1 MPVKSETDGNAIT
14 NVALGEAVALSQALI
29 FHSPN
34 LSQNK
39 HTVVTA
45 LSNGLITLNSIVPY
59 LTQIIRH
66 MTDHHSVSDR
76 PLSSQA
82 APVRSNAVQPSADS
96 SSRFSK
102 AGKRI
107 AASLALV
114 MLGAGT
120 ATAGT
125 YYALESKLGGESS
138 DAIALAQP
146 AYQTTQASLA
156 LPTEVNS
163 VSDVVQ
169 AVGPAVVRIN
179 ASRTVAS
186 SGSSGLPEG
195 IPDEFRRF
203 FEGRMPSNRR
213 SQGPRTRSGVGSGF
227 IVSEDGR
234 ILTNAHVV
242 DGADT
247 VQVTLKDGRTF
258 EGKVLGADPVTDV
271 AVIDLDAND
280 LPTVAVN
287 EADLL
292 PGETAIAI
300 GNPLGLDNT
309 VTVGIISAT
318 GRSSGQV
325 GIPDKRVDFIQ
336 TDAAINPGNSGGPL
350 LNARGEVI
358 GMNTAIISGAQGLGF
373 AIPMEAVN
381 RISEQIVATGK
392 VEHPFIGIQMID
404 LSADVRDSINADASS
419 GYSVEADSGV
429 LVAGVVPNSPAAR
442 AGLREGDVLSEVNG
456 DAIATGKD
464 VQKAVEANGLRRDIQ
479 LEVNREG
486 RSQTFSLRPAPLP
499 AQS

>member
-1 MPVKSETDGNAIT
+1 
-14 NVALGEAVALSQALI
+14 
-29 FHSPN
+29 
-34 LSQNK
+34 
-39 HTVVTA
+39 
-45 LSNGLITLNSIVPY
+45 
-59 LTQIIRH
+59 
-66 MTDHHSVSDR
+66 MTDHHPVSNR
-76 PLSSQA
+76 SFNTTGQKA
-82 APVRSNAVQPSADS
+82 A
-96 SSRFSK
+96 
-102 AGKRI
+102 KRM
-107 AASLALV
+107 ATSLALV
-114 MLGAGT
+114 LLSAGT

-125 YYALESKLGGESS
+125 YYALKGETTTSQS
-138 DAIALAQP
+138 TAVAQP
-146 AYQTTQASLA
+146 AYQAVQANLA

-179 ASRTVAS
+179 ASRTVS
-186 SGSSGLPEG
+186 SSSSRLPAGVPE
-195 IPDEFRRF
+195 EFRRF
-203 FEGRMPSNRR
+203 FGGLERR
-213 SQGPRTRSGVGSGF
+213 SGGSPGRTQERTRSGVGSGF

-242 DGADT
+242 EGADT
-247 VQVTLKDGRTF
+247 VQVTVKDGRTF

-271 AVIDLDAND
+271 AVIDLEAND

-287 EADLL
+287 EDELL

-373 AIPMEAVN
+373 AIPMEDVN

-392 VEHPFIGIQMID
+392 VEHPFIGIQMVN
-404 LSADVRDSINADASS
+404 LSADVRESINADPNSEFR
-419 GYSVEADSGV
+419 VEADSGV
-429 LVAGVVPNSPAAR
+429 LVAGVVPDSPAAR

-456 DAIATGKD
+456 AAITTGKD
-464 VQKAVEANGLRRDIQ
+464 VQKAVESNGLNRDIQ
-479 LEVNREG
+479 LQIERQG
-486 RSQTFSLRPAPLP
+486 RRQSFSLRPAPLP

>member
-1 MPVKSETDGNAIT
+1 
-14 NVALGEAVALSQALI
+14 
-29 FHSPN
+29 
-34 LSQNK
+34 
-39 HTVVTA
+39 
-45 LSNGLITLNSIVPY
+45 
-59 LTQIIRH
+59 
-66 MTDHHSVSDR
+66 MTDNHSGSDAVKQVS
-76 PLSSQA
+76 
-82 APVRSNAVQPSADS
+82 
-96 SSRFSK
+96 K
-102 AGKRI
+102 KI

-125 YYALESKLGGESS
+125 YYALESSS
-138 DAIALAQP
+138 RSEDRAAGTIALAQP

-156 LPTEVNS
+156 LPADGAS
-163 VSDVVQ
+163 VADVVQ

-179 ASRTVAS
+179 ASRTVS
-186 SGSSGLPEG
+186 SRSSGLPDGVPE
-195 IPDEFRRF
+195 EFRRF
-203 FEGRMPSNRR
+203 FGNGRGFERP
-213 SQGPRTRSGVGSGF
+213 QGRTRSGVGSGF

-234 ILTNAHVV
+234 VLTNAHVV
-242 DGADT
+242 EGADT
-247 VQVTLKDGRTF
+247 VQVTLKDGRTL
-258 EGKVLGADPVTDV
+258 EGTVLGADPVTDV

-280 LPTVAVN
+280 LPTVAVS
-287 EADLL
+287 EGELL

-381 RISEQIVATGK
+381 RISEQLVAEGK
-392 VEHPFIGIQMID
+392 VDHPFIGIQMVN
-404 LSADVRDSINADASS
+404 LSPDVRDSINADPSS
-419 GYSVEADSGV
+419 EYRVEADSGV
-429 LVAGVVPNSPAAR
+429 LVAGIVPGSPAAR
-442 AGLREGDVLSEVNG
+442 AGLREGDVLSQVNG
-456 DAIATGKD
+456 EVIATGQE
-464 VQKAVEANGLRRDIQ
+464 VQRAVEANGLRRDIQ
-479 LEVNREG
+479 LEINRAG
-486 RSQTFSLRPAPLP
+486 REQTFSLRPEPLP

>member
-1 MPVKSETDGNAIT
+1 
-14 NVALGEAVALSQALI
+14 
-29 FHSPN
+29 
-34 LSQNK
+34 
-39 HTVVTA
+39 
-45 LSNGLITLNSIVPY
+45 
-59 LTQIIRH
+59 
-66 MTDHHSVSDR
+66 MTDHHSVSK
-76 PLSSQA
+76 SS
-82 APVRSNAVQPSADS
+82 
-96 SSRFSK
+96 FKK
-102 AGKRI
+102 AKRI
-107 AASLALV
+107 ATSLALLL
-114 MLGAGT
+114 LGAGT

-125 YYALESKLGGESS
+125 YYSLATSS
-138 DAIALAQP
+138 RGFQSSVAVAQP
-146 AYQTTQASLA
+146 AYQTVQASIA
-156 LPTEVNS
+156 LPAEVNS

-179 ASRTVAS
+179 ASRTVS
-186 SGSSGLPEG
+186 SRRSSNVPE
-195 IPDEFRRF
+195 EFRRF
-203 FEGRMPSNRR
+203 FGGLERDSGGLRE
-213 SQGPRTRSGVGSGF
+213 RTRSGVGSGF
-227 IVSEDGR
+227 IVREDGR

-242 DGADT
+242 EGADT

-258 EGKVLGADPVTDV
+258 EGTVLGADPVTDV

-287 EADLL
+287 EDALL

-373 AIPMEAVN
+373 AIPMDAVN
-381 RISEQIVATGK
+381 RIAEQIVATGK
-392 VEHPFIGIQMID
+392 VDHPFIGIQMVN
-404 LSADVRDSINADASS
+404 LSPAVRDSINADPRNSFRIAM
-419 GYSVEADSGV
+419 DSGV
-429 LVAGVVPNSPAAR
+429 LVAGVVPGSPAAK

-456 DAIATGKD
+456 AAIASGKE
-464 VQKAVEANGLRRDIQ
+464 VQQAVEANGLSRDIRLQ
-479 LEVNREG
+479 IERDG
-486 RSQTFSLRPAPLP
+486 RQQSISLRPEPLP